1 MDQGE
6 FNQLL
11 DDTRHLVKD
20 ILIPLEEEVAATD
33 TIPKVVIEQ
42 FKKYGLFGLTI
53 PKQYGGLGA
62 SVSQEVLVL
71 EELGEASPAFASI
84 IGTNHGIGSQ
94 SLVLKGSEKQ
104 KAYYLPKLSSG
115 EIISSFCLTEENAG
129 SDAAGVETTALYTN
143 GGWKINGKK
152 RYITNAP
159 EAGLFTVAA
168 KTVKEDMQATEVM
181 SLFLVEANNP
191 RITIGI
197 PDRKMG
203 HRGSHTAEVFF
214 NECFVPFDAILGSVG
229 SGFKTIMKVLDRGRL
244 HVAALSVGIAKRLIE
259 ESVRHARNR
268 RQFGKLI
275 SDFQLIKS
283 ILAENVV
290 EQYAAFC
297 MVKETAARLDA
308 GNVCGYESSSCK
320 LFCTEMVGRV
330 ADRAVQIHGGS
341 GYLSDSSV
349 ERFYRDVRL
358 LRIYEG
364 TNELQKLIICH
375 AMLKQY

>member
-168 KTVKEDMQATEVM
+168 KTVKEDMQATEGM